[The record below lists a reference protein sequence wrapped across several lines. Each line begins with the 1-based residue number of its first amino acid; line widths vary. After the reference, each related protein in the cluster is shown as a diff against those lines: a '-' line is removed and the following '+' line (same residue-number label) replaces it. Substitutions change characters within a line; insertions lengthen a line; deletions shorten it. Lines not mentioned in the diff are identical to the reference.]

1 MITRTEVANAIDR
14 VRDHL
19 LIAKNAVQED
29 DFEKAEE
36 SIRRAVCEV
45 SALAEDLRAA

>member
-1 MITRTEVANAIDR
+1 MNRTEIARSIDR

-29 DFEKAEE
+29 DIEKAEDA
-36 SIRRAVCEV
+36 IGRAVEEI
-45 SALAEDLRAA
+45 SALVEELRAA